1 MFLQSCNF
9 LELYASAT
17 NNFRVGAR
25 EKNNN
30 ITRNSSRF
38 YILTLLTLLSAD
50 AKSGLYLRVSSL
62 TKVEVRNFLL
72 LHFPDG
78 SVWFMDNLLC
88 LCDVWK
94 GRSYVNANVS
104 VCLIFNNVEFYLKY
118 YFLRLRNSLSKEY
131 VSYKYVCKYLEGNI
145 KSNFYIWIKF
155 VEYSFSVSPR
165 NKTTEFIQCHIN
177 FGETS
182 QGGPNCVLE
191 WALHRDVL
199 GTSPGRQF

>member
-1 MFLQSCNF
+1 MIVFPKTQILNSTIRGLFTPQSNISWILFAKIVKGWKPLTIFTKNSIGHVRQGSKCASDIQTFERKTEQKIASCQNIESPPRIFLQSCNF

-94 GRSYVNANVS
+94 G
-104 VCLIFNNVEFYLKY
+104 
-118 YFLRLRNSLSKEY
+118 
-131 VSYKYVCKYLEGNI
+131 
-145 KSNFYIWIKF
+145 
-155 VEYSFSVSPR
+155 
-165 NKTTEFIQCHIN
+165 HM
-177 FGETS
+177 
-182 QGGPNCVLE
+182 
-191 WALHRDVL
+191 
-199 GTSPGRQF
+199 